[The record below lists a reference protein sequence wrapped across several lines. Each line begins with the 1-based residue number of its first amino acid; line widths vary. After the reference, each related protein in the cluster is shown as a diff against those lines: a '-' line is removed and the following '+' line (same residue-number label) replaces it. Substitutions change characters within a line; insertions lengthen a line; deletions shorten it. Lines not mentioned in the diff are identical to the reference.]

1 MCFIVVDTGRIKGTF
16 LNIHSYTSKNIYIT
30 IRKELLITIV
40 VFVSVAFFIVVDD
53 ICNYLLWLPILYI
66 FALRKQLSWLLFIA
80 CWDSPSIIP

>member
-1 MCFIVVDTGRIKGTF
+1 MCFIVVGTGRIKRTF

-53 ICNYLLWLPILYI
+53 ICNYLL
-66 FALRKQLSWLLFIA
+66 
-80 CWDSPSIIP
+80 